1 MILQAYILFF
11 RILIYIN
18 QPSIDAVPS
27 ILSGIERVNLVL
39 SLLLARV
46 WFCSYRI
53 EDAAFHQIK
62 LHEDL
67 LKFKKASKARE
78 KKLADAII
86 DKMSNHLWY
95 TAQEFVVFALVS
107 DLVTNDDKKAL
118 ASAISRQ
125 PGGQCKPGRV

>member
-1 MILQAYILFF
+1 MQLMILQAYILFF
-11 RILIYIN
+11 RISKLIN

-39 SLLLARV
+39 SLLLTRV

-67 LKFKKASKARE
+67 LKFKKASKTRE
-78 KKLADAII
+78 KELADAIM
-86 DKMSNHLWY
+86 DKMSNHLCY
-95 TAQEFVVFALVS
+95 RGQEFVVFALVS
-107 DLVTNDDKKAL
+107 DHVTNDDK
-118 ASAISRQ
+118 
-125 PGGQCKPGRV
+125 

>member
-11 RILIYIN
+11 RISILIN

-27 ILSGIERVNLVL
+27 ISSGIERVNLVL

-67 LKFKKASKARE
+67 LKFKKA
-78 KKLADAII
+78 II
-86 DKMSNHLWY
+86 NKMSNRFGY

-107 DLVTNDDKKAL
+107 DLVTNDDK
-118 ASAISRQ
+118 
-125 PGGQCKPGRV
+125 